1 MVLPKTMG
9 WITRRMGQ
17 EGDDCN
23 YEKIIN
29 GVNSENVN
37 HALPRDTIYTLLLTA
52 MDLGLSEDPTSKS
65 KKNTLSIGLTESAVF
80 LSSDIHTRS
89 SHINV
94 EHRSTLLRG
103 LLILNLVK
111 PIKITSIEVELTA
124 TTSTAWQEGETDLLF
139 M

>member
-1 MVLPKTMG
+1 MG

-29 GVNSENVN
+29 GVNSEKVN
-37 HALPRDTIYTLLLTA
+37 HALPRDTMIYIYTLLLTA

-80 LSSDIHTRS
+80 LSSDIHARS

-103 LLILNLVK
+103 LLILHLVK